1 MYSRISAYAHH
12 TDVLVYLVCAA
23 TRTSS
28 ESRGLSTTF
37 GPSLCRP
44 AGRSTG
50 CVIKPAARSLINES
64 DERHSSD
71 GDDDDDPTL
80 EIEISRERNE
90 SYDLDV

>member
-1 MYSRISAYAHH
+1 MYSSISP
-12 TDVLVYLVCAA
+12 CAA
-23 TRTSS
+23 NTHFLGVPRIVDDLRSV
-28 ESRGLSTTF
+28 GL
-37 GPSLCRP
+37 P

-64 DERHSSD
+64 DEWHASD
-71 GDDDDDPTL
+71 GDDDDPTL